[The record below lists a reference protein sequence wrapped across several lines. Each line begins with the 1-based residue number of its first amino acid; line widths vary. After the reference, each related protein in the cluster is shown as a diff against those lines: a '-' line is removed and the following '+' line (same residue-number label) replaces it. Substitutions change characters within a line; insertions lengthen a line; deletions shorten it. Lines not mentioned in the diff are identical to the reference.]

1 MNPITTVLSVV
12 KKIKTHTLA
21 KNAAFNSGS
30 FVFISLVALIITP
43 FIVKNLTIEGYGI
56 YILLTSVFG
65 YYGIFDLGLGQ
76 GLIKFVSEYQATK
89 DYKRLNS
96 AINSIFWTQF
106 ILGALMSI
114 LLVLF
119 ASEIVAVFHV
129 SPVNYSITVI
139 ALKISAIGFFFSMLS
154 ATFSSVLIGLQRY
167 DITSIT
173 DSTINFTLNIL
184 VLIISFLKYG
194 LQGVVIVTVI
204 SSIISFIVY
213 CIILHFKLPQY
224 KIYFLLDFSILKQF
238 LAFSGNIFLS
248 KLSSIFANYIV
259 RFVVS
264 FFLGPSAV
272 TYYVIPSK
280 LLGAYGGVLS
290 SAANTL
296 FPFTS
301 NLAAN
306 GKNSDIKTL
315 FLKASSLFVAFSLPI
330 SMFIAIF
337 SKGILTLW
345 MGRDFAENSWMVL
358 SILSISS
365 TIGGFSAVPN
375 LIILGMGN
383 SKLIGIFSM
392 ITVVLYIVFLP
403 LFTKYFGINGAS
415 CSLLLTSLI
424 VISYVIMKTNEYV
437 EVKFSEYWNTVFS
450 VHILPAFLFLLT
462 GFIVL
467 FASDTH
473 YLVALLIGGA
483 LVLSYF
489 YFLYNKKNILVTIK
503 E

>member
-65 YYGIFDLGLGQ
+65 YYGIFDLGLGL
-76 GLIKFVSEYQATK
+76 GLVKFVSEYHATQ
-89 DYKRLNS
+89 DLKRLNT

-106 ILGALMSI
+106 IVGASMSL

-119 ASEIVAVFHV
+119 ASNIVSIFHV
-129 SPVNYSITVI
+129 SSVNYSVTVI

-173 DSTINFTLNIL
+173 DASINITLNLL
-184 VLIISFLKYG
+184 VLTVSFLRYG
-194 LQGVVIVTVI
+194 LIGVVIVTVL
-204 SSIISFIVY
+204 SSTVSFIVY
-213 CIILHFKLPQY
+213 LLILRSKLPQY
-224 KIYFLLDFSILKQF
+224 KMYILLDFRVLKQF
-238 LAFSGNIFLS
+238 LSFSGNIFLS
-248 KLSSIFANYIV
+248 KISNIFANYVV

-280 LLGAYGGVLS
+280 LLGAYGGVMS
-290 SAANTL
+290 SAAGTL

-301 NLAAN
+301 SLAAT
-306 GKNSDIKTL
+306 GKKSEIKSL
-315 FLKASSLFVAFSLPI
+315 FIRASSGFVAFSLPI
-330 SMFIAIF
+330 SLFIVIF
-337 SKGILTLW
+337 SKGILTAW

-358 SILSISS
+358 SILCISS

-383 SKLIGIFSM
+383 SKLIGIFSV
-392 ITVVLYIVFLP
+392 ITVVSYAIFLP
-403 LFTKYFGINGAS
+403 LLTKYFGIIGAS
-415 CSLLLTSLI
+415 CALLITSLI
-424 VISYVIMKTNEYV
+424 VISYVIMKTNNYIGV
-437 EVKFSEYWNTVFS
+437 PSTEYWKNVFS
-450 VHILPAFLFLLT
+450 VHILPIFLFLLA
-462 GFIVL
+462 GVCVL
-467 FASDTH
+467 FMTETYFGLS
-473 YLVALLIGGA
+473 LIIGGVFTMA
-483 LVLSYF
+483 YYYYLSE
-489 YFLYNKKNILVTIK
+489 KNILVNK
-503 E
+503 